1 MGRLLG
7 IARATAK
14 RAPLQELDEAEV
26 RVADGIVGDVRG
38 TSRGRQV
45 TVLFRKGWDDAC
57 DDLGV
62 RLPWVTRRANLLI
75 EGVPVPDVGER
86 LTIGGLVLEVTQ
98 ETKPCQVMEAAHR
111 GLRRALGRDW
121 RGGICCTVVTG
132 SRIRVGDS
140 VDIA

>member
-14 RAPLQELDEAEV
+14 RAPLKELEEAEV

-38 TSRGRQV
+38 ASRGCQV

-57 DDLGV
+57 DELGV
-62 RLPWVTRRANLLI
+62 RLPWVTRRANFLI

-111 GLRRALGRDW
+111 GLRRALEREW
-121 RGGICCTVVTG
+121 LGGVCCTVVTG